1 MTRQASAAARP
12 GMRFFEGLKVVDLTQ
27 VWIGPMMTRIL
38 SDLGADVI
46 KIERTETPDTVRSG
60 FLAGN
65 NSSGDFWNNR
75 SQYFAARN
83 AGKRAMQLD
92 LRSEQGREILMR
104 LLEDADIM
112 AENFTPGAI
121 RRMGLGYDD
130 LKERFP
136 RLVYVS
142 MSGYGQEGPLAHRK
156 AVGMS
161 MEPASGAVAVTGYP
175 GEDPLKT
182 GQTWVDHYA
191 GLHATAAVIT
201 ALIYRQR
208 SGRGQYVDISMQEA
222 TIPTLGRHLADYLV
236 NGREKV
242 GGDGNRRP
250 GMVRGAYPCEG
261 DDNYVAIS
269 ARDEAEWSALC
280 GVLGSDE
287 WRADPRFA
295 SADAR
300 WGEPRRARRV
310 SRRLDIAAHEVR
322 GGRSAAGGRR
332 PSRSGATG
340 ARGARRSAARR
351 ARVLGSAGA
360 DRLGRGARTALLLA
374 AHRRRVLR
382 REGPRSAPGRA
393 HRRSAARTRRE
404 RRGDRGAARGRAPS
418 SDTRRVWTTTS
429 RATRSRCAWSP
440 TSSWARCC
448 VSTRTS
454 ASGSRAARGSRGPIT
469 PDDAT
474 REAEVLRREE

>member
-1 MTRQASAAARP
+1 MASGGVACASS
-12 GMRFFEGLKVVDLTQ
+12 EGLKVVDLTQ

-38 SDLGADVI
+38 NDLGANVI
-46 KIERTETPDTVRSG
+46 KIERTDRPDGRVA

-65 NSSGDFWNNR
+65 DASGEFWNNR
-75 SQYFAARN
+75 TQYFAARN

-92 LRSEQGREILMR
+92 LRSEQGREILMK

-142 MSGYGQEGPLAHRK
+142 MSGYGQEGPLVHRK
-156 AVGMS
+156 AFGMS
-161 MEPASGAVAVTGYP
+161 MEPASGAVAVSGYP
-175 GEDPLKT
+175 GDDPLKT

-201 ALIYRQR
+201 ALIYRER

-269 ARDEAEWSALC
+269 ARDEAEWIALC
-280 GVLGSDE
+280 GVLRTRRG
-287 WRADPRFA
+287 
-295 SADAR
+295 AR
-300 WGEPRRARRV
+300 RRPLRKRRCPLGEPRRARRAD
-310 SRRLDIAAHEVR
+310 RRLDRAAQQVR
-322 GGRSAAGGRR
+322 GRRHAAGGRCAGR
-332 PSRSGATG
+332 RGAS
-340 ARGARRSAARR
+340 GARRCWPIRSSRR
-351 ARVLGSAGA
+351 AGSG
-360 DRLGRGARTALLLA
+360 
-374 AHRRRVLR
+374 
-382 REGPRSAPGRA
+382 
-393 HRRSAARTRRE
+393 
-404 RRGDRGAARGRAPS
+404 
-418 SDTRRVWTTTS
+418 TS
-429 RATRSRCAWSP
+429 WS
-440 TSSWARCC
+440 
-448 VSTRTS
+448 
-454 ASGSRAARGSRGPIT
+454 
-469 PDDAT
+469 
-474 REAEVLRREE
+474 

>member
-38 SDLGADVI
+38 NDLGANVI

-92 LRSEQGREILMR
+92 LRNEQGREILMQ

-136 RLVYVS
+136 RLVYIS

-175 GEDPLKT
+175 GEDPLKDRPDL
-182 GQTWVDHYA
+182 GRPLRRSARHRRGDHGADLPRAQRSRPVRRHLDA
-191 GLHATAAVIT
+191 GGDDPDARTAPRG
-201 ALIYRQR
+201 LPRQR
-208 SGRGQYVDISMQEA
+208 AREGRRRRQPPLRHGARAPTPARATTTTSPSPRATRPSGS
-222 TIPTLGRHLADYLV
+222 
-236 NGREKV
+236 
-242 GGDGNRRP
+242 
-250 GMVRGAYPCEG
+250 
-261 DDNYVAIS
+261 
-269 ARDEAEWSALC
+269 
-280 GVLGSDE
+280 
-287 WRADPRFA
+287 
-295 SADAR
+295 
-300 WGEPRRARRV
+300 
-310 SRRLDIAAHEVR
+310 
-322 GGRSAAGGRR
+322 RSAGSSDAT
-332 PSRSGATG
+332 SGATTPASQAPMPAG
-340 ARGARRSAARR
+340 RTTTRSDELIAGWTAERNKFEVADMLQAAAVPAGPVLQAPEVLADPQLAARGFWDQLELTGWGDVPVQHYFSPHIDGESFGARDRAPHLGEHTDELLRELGASDEEIAELREAGAVVGHPVGLDNDFARDAITMRLEPYIELGSVLRIDEDFRERVARGA
-351 ARVLGSAGA
+351 G
-360 DRLGRGARTALLLA
+360 
-374 AHRRRVLR
+374 
-382 REGPRSAPGRA
+382 
-393 HRRSAARTRRE
+393 
-404 RRGDRGAARGRAPS
+404 
-418 SDTRRVWTTTS
+418 
-429 RATRSRCAWSP
+429 
-440 TSSWARCC
+440 
-448 VSTRTS
+448 
-454 ASGSRAARGSRGPIT
+454 
-469 PDDAT
+469 
-474 REAEVLRREE
+474 

>member
-1 MTRQASAAARP
+1 
-12 GMRFFEGLKVVDLTQ
+12 MRFFEGLKVVDLTQ

-38 SDLGADVI
+38 NDLGANVI
-46 KIERTETPDTVRSG
+46 KIERTDTPDQVRSG

-65 NSSGDFWNNR
+65 NPSGEFWNNR

-92 LRSEQGREILMR
+92 LRSEQGREILMQ
-104 LLEDADIM
+104 LLEDADVL
-112 AENFTPGAI
+112 AENFTPGAV

-136 RLVYVS
+136 SLVYIS
-142 MSGYGQEGPLAHRK
+142 MSGYGQFGPIAHRK

-191 GLHATAAVIT
+191 GLHACAAVIT

-222 TIPTLGRHLADYLV
+222 TIPTVGRHLADYLL
-236 NGREKV
+236 NGRVKV

-261 DDNYVAIS
+261 DDNYVAVS
-269 ARDEAEWSALC
+269 ARDEAQWIALC
-280 GVLGSDE
+280 GVLGHDE
-287 WRADPRFA
+287 WSEDPRFA

-300 WGEPRRARRV
+300 WSNHDALDELISAWTSERSKFEVAELLQAAGVAAGAVLQAPEVLADPQLAARGFWDQLELTGWGEVPVQRYFSPHIDGESYGAKGRAPHLGEHTDELLRELGASAEEIAKLRESGAV
-310 SRRLDIAAHEVR
+310 VGHPVALDNDFARDAITMRLDPYIELGSVLR
-322 GGRSAAGGRR
+322 VDEDFRERV
-332 PSRSGATG
+332 
-340 ARGARRSAARR
+340 ARGA
-351 ARVLGSAGA
+351 G
-360 DRLGRGARTALLLA
+360 
-374 AHRRRVLR
+374 
-382 REGPRSAPGRA
+382 
-393 HRRSAARTRRE
+393 
-404 RRGDRGAARGRAPS
+404 
-418 SDTRRVWTTTS
+418 
-429 RATRSRCAWSP
+429 
-440 TSSWARCC
+440 
-448 VSTRTS
+448 
-454 ASGSRAARGSRGPIT
+454 
-469 PDDAT
+469 
-474 REAEVLRREE
+474 

>member
-38 SDLGADVI
+38 SDLGANVI

-65 NSSGDFWNNR
+65 NASGDFWNNR

-136 RLVYVS
+136 RLVYIS

-161 MEPASGAVAVTGYP
+161 MEPAAGAVAVTGYP

-201 ALIYRQR
+201 ALIYRER

-242 GGDGNRRP
+242 GGDGNRRR

-261 DDNYVAIS
+261 ADNYVAIS

-280 GVLGSDE
+280 GVLGRDE
-287 WRADPRFA
+287 WRDDPRFA

-300 WGEPRRARRV
+300 WANHDA
-310 SRRLDIAAHEVR
+310 LDELIAGWAAQRTKFEAAELLQ
-322 GGRSAAGGRR
+322 AAGVPAG
-332 PSRSGATG
+332 PVLQAPEVLADPQLG
-340 ARGARRSAARR
+340 ARGFWDQLELTGWGEVPVQRYFSPHIDGESFGAKDRAPLLGEHTDELLRELGASDEEIAELREAGAVVGHPVALDNDFARDAITMRLEPYIE
-351 ARVLGSAGA
+351 LGSVLRIDEDFRERVA
-360 DRLGRGARTALLLA
+360 RGA
-374 AHRRRVLR
+374 
-382 REGPRSAPGRA
+382 G
-393 HRRSAARTRRE
+393 
-404 RRGDRGAARGRAPS
+404 
-418 SDTRRVWTTTS
+418 
-429 RATRSRCAWSP
+429 
-440 TSSWARCC
+440 
-448 VSTRTS
+448 
-454 ASGSRAARGSRGPIT
+454 
-469 PDDAT
+469 
-474 REAEVLRREE
+474 

>member
-1 MTRQASAAARP
+1 
-12 GMRFFEGLKVVDLTQ
+12 
-27 VWIGPMMTRIL
+27 
-38 SDLGADVI
+38 
-46 KIERTETPDTVRSG
+46 
-60 FLAGN
+60 
-65 NSSGDFWNNR
+65 
-75 SQYFAARN
+75 
-83 AGKRAMQLD
+83 
-92 LRSEQGREILMR
+92 
-104 LLEDADIM
+104 M

-136 RLVYVS
+136 RLVYIS

-201 ALIYRQR
+201 ALIYRER

-269 ARDEAEWSALC
+269 ARDEAEWIALC
-280 GVLGSDE
+280 GVLGRDE
-287 WRADPRFA
+287 WREDARFA
-295 SADAR
+295 SADVRWANHDALDELIAGWTAERNKFEVADMLQAAAVPAGPVLQAPEVLADPQLAAR
-300 WGEPRRARRV
+300 GFWDQLELTGWGDVPVQHYFSPHIDGESFGARDRAPHLGEHTDELLRELGASDEEIAELREAGAVVGHPVGLDNDFARDAITMRLEPYIELGSVLRIDEDFRERV
-310 SRRLDIAAHEVR
+310 
-322 GGRSAAGGRR
+322 
-332 PSRSGATG
+332 
-340 ARGARRSAARR
+340 ARGA
-351 ARVLGSAGA
+351 G
-360 DRLGRGARTALLLA
+360 
-374 AHRRRVLR
+374 
-382 REGPRSAPGRA
+382 
-393 HRRSAARTRRE
+393 
-404 RRGDRGAARGRAPS
+404 
-418 SDTRRVWTTTS
+418 
-429 RATRSRCAWSP
+429 
-440 TSSWARCC
+440 
-448 VSTRTS
+448 
-454 ASGSRAARGSRGPIT
+454 
-469 PDDAT
+469 
-474 REAEVLRREE
+474 

>member
-38 SDLGADVI
+38 SDLGANVI

-65 NSSGDFWNNR
+65 NARGDFWNNR

-104 LLEDADIM
+104 LLEDADIL

-136 RLVYVS
+136 RLVYIS

-201 ALIYRQR
+201 ALIYRRR

-242 GGDGNRRP
+242 GGDGNRRA

-280 GVLGSDE
+280 GVLGRDE
-287 WRADPRFA
+287 WRDDPTLRE
-295 SADAR
+295 R
-300 WGEPRRARRV
+300 GRPLGEPRRARRAD
-310 SRRLDIAAHEVR
+310 RRLGRATHEVR
-322 GGRSAAGGRR
+322 GG
-332 PSRSGATG
+332 
-340 ARGARRSAARR
+340 
-351 ARVLGSAGA
+351 
-360 DRLGRGARTALLLA
+360 
-374 AHRRRVLR
+374 
-382 REGPRSAPGRA
+382 
-393 HRRSAARTRRE
+393 
-404 RRGDRGAARGRAPS
+404 
-418 SDTRRVWTTTS
+418 
-429 RATRSRCAWSP
+429 
-440 TSSWARCC
+440 
-448 VSTRTS
+448 
-454 ASGSRAARGSRGPIT
+454 
-469 PDDAT
+469 
-474 REAEVLRREE
+474 